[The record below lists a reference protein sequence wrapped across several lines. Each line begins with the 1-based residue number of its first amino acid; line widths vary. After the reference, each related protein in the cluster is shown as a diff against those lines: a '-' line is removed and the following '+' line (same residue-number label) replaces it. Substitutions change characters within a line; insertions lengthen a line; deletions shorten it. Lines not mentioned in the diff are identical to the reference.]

1 MPQYLNSGT
10 SLSQNLGRCL
20 KKCVSLAERPSVS
33 LTTLKLST
41 SRKEDGQASR
51 GALHL
56 LHGMLEAI
64 LEEGSIAKASER
76 IMERLI

>member
-1 MPQYLNSGT
+1 M
-10 SLSQNLGRCL
+10 
-20 KKCVSLAERPSVS
+20 S

-41 SRKEDGQASR
+41 SRKEDGEAAR

-56 LHGMLEAI
+56 CHGMLEAI